1 MKLTEKT
8 LSQEYKYRGKIVNLR
23 VDDAELENGHVTKR
37 EVVEHPGGVTIGA
50 LTDKNELLFVRQFR
64 YPYQQVIL
72 ETPAG
77 KRELKEETGATG
89 RDFQFLGN
97 MYPTPGYC
105 REIIRLYACRVDGY
119 GEMDPDDDEFLEVER
134 IPLDKAVQMV
144 MDNEIPDGKTQIL
157 ILKIAALVREN
168 KI

>member
-1 MKLTEKT
+1 
-8 LSQEYKYRGKIVNLR
+8 
-23 VDDAELENGHVTKR
+23 
-37 EVVEHPGGVTIGA
+37 
-50 LTDKNELLFVRQFR
+50 
-64 YPYQQVIL
+64 
-72 ETPAG
+72 
-77 KRELKEETGATG
+77 
-89 RDFQFLGN
+89 

-105 REIIRLYACRVDGY
+105 GEIIRLYACRVDGY